1 MKTIPGVLCY
11 ISPEHLRSSDVSV
24 RFSLRTPPGA
34 WVLGQVTSQ
43 LAGAAAVGDYYDYLG
58 KNFYKLKL
66 SWKSSICSSPPSP
79 RAAVGAATHQS
90 WGEAGSRCLSWVGRA
105 ICKGRS
111 QTPHPG
117 GTRQGRHFRDWR
129 SPCVHHVCVSA
140 SGPLAPPSC
149 LRLLERFWTPP
160 LHFDLT

>member
-1 MKTIPGVLCY
+1 MRTIPGVLCY

-43 LAGAAAVGDYYDYLG
+43 LTGAAAVGDYYDYLG

-90 WGEAGSRCLSWVGRA
+90 WGEAGPRCLSWVGRA

-117 GTRQGRHFRDWR
+117 GTSQGTPLQGLAISMRTPRVR
-129 SPCVHHVCVSA
+129 VCVWA
-140 SGPLAPPSC
+140 PGPAILSEAPGEVLDSSIA
-149 LRLLERFWTPP
+149 L
-160 LHFDLT
+160 